1 MDTWESFFRE
11 KSRRRSLRRSR
22 ETIMKAAIL
31 SLLLAG
37 VVTGIFMEVAGLP
50 R

>member
-11 KSRRRSLRRSR
+11 KSRRRFRRQSR
-22 ETIMKAAIL
+22 TRFAKAAIVA
-31 SLLLAG
+31 LLVAD
-37 VVTGIFMEVAGLP
+37 VVIATVMLM